1 MPHYN
6 YREYIDMELSKLSIT
21 ELKRLKSRVEAEIT
35 RRDDTTR
42 KALLKKMQKLASEAG
57 VSLNDL
63 LGSKPVAADRKAP
76 KKAGATGTRGKVKPK
91 YRNPNDATQ
100 TWTGR
105 GRKPQWVAAWLS
117 NGKPLD
123 GLLIK

>member
-1 MPHYN
+1 
-6 YREYIDMELSKLSIT
+6 MELSKLSVT
-21 ELKRLKSRVEAEIT
+21 ELKRLKTRVDAEIA

-42 KALLKKMQKLASEAG
+42 KTLLKKVQKLASEAG

-63 LGSKPVAADRKAP
+63 LGSKASASPARKAP
-76 KKAGATGTRGKVKPK
+76 KKAAGAPRGKVKPK
-91 YRNPNDATQ
+91 YRNPNDANQ

>member
-1 MPHYN
+1 
-6 YREYIDMELSKLSIT
+6 MELSKLSVT
-21 ELKRLKSRVEAEIT
+21 ELKRLKTRVDAEIA

-42 KALLKKMQKLASEAG
+42 KTLLKKVQKLASEAG

-63 LGSKPVAADRKAP
+63 LGSKPASPARSSGSKAP
-76 KKAGATGTRGKVKPK
+76 KKAAGGSRGKVKPK
-91 YRNPNDATQ
+91 YRNPNDANQ

-105 GRKPQWVAAWLS
+105 GRKPQWVAAWLA

-123 GLLIK
+123 GLLIS